1 MESRRL
7 SIIRSHLLPTSPI
20 ASPSSQF
27 TPSNCSSCDDKT
39 TQHCVFCSIVRGDS
53 PALKLYEDDLCLCI
67 LDRNPLSHGH
77 SLIIP
82 KTHFSC
88 LESTPPSLI
97 AAMCSKAPFIANALM
112 KASGSDSFNLL
123 VNNGAAA
130 GQVIYHTHIHI
141 IPRKTN
147 DCLWTTESL
156 PRYPLI
162 FDQEASHLVS
172 SVREQLMNVFDN
184 YKGGQES
191 GLPRCAL

>member
-20 ASPSSQF
+20 ASPSQF
-27 TPSNCSSCDDKT
+27 SPSISSSKFMTSAD
-39 TQHCVFCSIVRGDS
+39 CVFCSIVRGDS
-53 PALKLYEDDLCLCI
+53 PAFKLYEDDVCLCI

-82 KTHFSC
+82 KNHFSS
-88 LESTPPSLI
+88 LDSTPPSLI
-97 AAMCSKAPFIANALM
+97 ATMCSKAPFIANALM

-172 SVREQLMNVFDN
+172 SVREQLLNVSSD
-184 YKGGQES
+184 YKGHES
-191 GLPRCAL
+191 GLPRCSL